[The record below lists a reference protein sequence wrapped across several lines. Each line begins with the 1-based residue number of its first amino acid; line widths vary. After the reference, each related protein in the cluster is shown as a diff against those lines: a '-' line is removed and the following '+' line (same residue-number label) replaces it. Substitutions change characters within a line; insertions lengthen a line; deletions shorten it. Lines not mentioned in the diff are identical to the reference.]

1 MKSQGAP
8 LSVMQGNRVLKRLE
22 DARRAFGQ
30 PWPLRAYLIAFG
42 LTLTLPSVLF
52 AAIGIAWFRSSD
64 RAMQNRVALEFARG
78 ANNDLDAQLAGMIT
92 TLRALGT
99 SEALEQGD
107 LASFYRQAKRALPRG
122 ETNIVVRDLQN
133 RQLLNTRVPWGT
145 ELPTSGDPAPDPELV
160 ARREPWISD
169 LFMGSLAKE
178 PLFSVNLPVNL
189 ADGRVVILNMSRPAS
204 SLHRML
210 REAGFTPLWSAGISD
225 RQHRIIARSV
235 DHERFV
241 GKSIA
246 PETLQL
252 STTPEGVFTT
262 IILTGEHVLRAHTT
276 SALSGWT
283 VAVWTPIHVVEAPY
297 LRSLRILL
305 LGGAVLLG
313 LSILLATAFGR
324 MIARPIK
331 DITNAATRFGQSETI
346 PPLVE
351 YPLQEANAVGAAL
364 RGAAGQLV
372 ERREELRSSERRIRE
387 AHERM
392 SLALD
397 VTGLGMWDRD
407 LRTNRIVW
415 SDGMYRIFGRTREE
429 FGGTADE
436 VLSYVHPD
444 DRAAFRGAFQEN
456 VQRGTSGFG
465 QDFRILRPDGEIR
478 WVLRRAQ
485 IIGDEMGQPASML
498 GVALDLTE
506 RRDKEEHITF
516 LMRELAHRSKNLV
529 AVIQAIAHQ
538 TARYTDNV
546 DEFIDRFSARLV
558 SLARTH
564 DLIVGK
570 DKDGASLKDLVDTQL
585 EPFVDGEKKQA
596 TIIGP
601 HVILDQ
607 VATQN
612 IGLALHELA
621 TNAAKYGALS
631 VPEGRVSIE
640 WKLVTTES
648 GERMLRL
655 SWREENGPPVTE
667 PNRKGFGHIVVERTV
682 ADSLDASV
690 DLKFAPTGVT
700 WSVEIPASRFH
711 AVASP
716 PAWSHQPR

>member
-1 MKSQGAP
+1 
-8 LSVMQGNRVLKRLE
+8 VLKRLY
-22 DARRAFGQ
+22 DARRAFAQ

-64 RAMQNRVALEFARG
+64 RAMQDRVALEFAR
-78 ANNDLDAQLAGMIT
+78 AASNDLDTQLSGMIT

-107 LASFYRQAKRALPRG
+107 LKSFYRQAKRALPRG
-122 ETNIVVRDLQN
+122 ETNIVVRTLDN
-133 RQLLNTRVPWGT
+133 RQLLNTRVPWGS
-145 ELPTSGDPAPDPELV
+145 ELPTSGDPIPDPALV
-160 ARREPWISD
+160 AKREPWISD

-178 PLFSVNLPVNL
+178 PLYSVNLPVSL
-189 ADGRVVILNMSRPAS
+189 ADGRIVILNMSRPAA

-210 REAGFTPLWSAGISD
+210 RDAGFAPLWSAAISD
-225 RQHRIIARSV
+225 RQNRIIAHSA
-235 DHERFV
+235 DQEQFV
-241 GKSIA
+241 GKITA
-246 PETLQL
+246 PETQEL
-252 STTPEGVFTT
+252 STTPEGVFTIT
-262 IILTGEHVLRAHTT
+262 NLAGEHVLRAHTT

-305 LGGAVLLG
+305 LGGAALLG

-331 DITNAATRFGQSETI
+331 DIANAATRFGQSETI
-346 PPLVE
+346 PSLTE
-351 YPLQEANAVGAAL
+351 YPLQEANAVSAAL
-364 RGAAGQLV
+364 RTAATQLV
-372 ERREELRSSERRIRE
+372 HRREELRSSERHIRE

-444 DRAAFRGAFQEN
+444 DRPAFRRAFQDN
-456 VQRGTSGFG
+456 VLKGNSGFG
-465 QDFRILRPDGEIR
+465 QDFRIIRPDGEVR

-485 IIGDEMGQPASML
+485 IIKDEKGQPASML

-506 RRDKEEHITF
+506 RRYKEEHITF

-538 TARYTDNV
+538 TARYTDSV

-570 DKDGASLKDLVDTQL
+570 DKDGAALRDLVDTQL

-596 TIIGP
+596 TIRGP
-601 HVILDQ
+601 HVVLDQ

-631 VPEGRVSIE
+631 VPEGRVDIE
-640 WKLVTTES
+640 WKPAMNES
-648 GERMLRL
+648 GERVLRL
-655 SWREENGPPVTE
+655 TWREDNGPPVAE
-667 PNRKGFGHIVVERTV
+667 PSRKGFGHIVIERTV
-682 ADSLDASV
+682 ADSLDAKV
-690 DLKFAPTGVT
+690 DLEFSPGGMSWIVD
-700 WSVEIPASRFH
+700 IPASRFH
-711 AVASP
+711 AATSSP
-716 PAWSHQPR
+716 QHRTQAG

>member
-1 MKSQGAP
+1 
-8 LSVMQGNRVLKRLE
+8 VLKRLY
-22 DARRAFGQ
+22 DARSAFGQ

-64 RAMQNRVALEFARG
+64 RAMQDRVALEFAR
-78 ANNDLDAQLAGMIT
+78 AASNDLDAQLSGMIT
-92 TLRALGT
+92 TLRALAT

-107 LASFYRQAKRALPRG
+107 FTSFYRQAQRALPRG
-122 ETNIVVRDLQN
+122 ETNIVVRTLDN

-145 ELPTSGDPAPDPELV
+145 DLPMSGDPVPDPELV
-160 ARREPWISD
+160 AKREPWISD
-169 LFMGSLAKE
+169 LFTGRLAKE
-178 PLFSVNLPVNL
+178 PLYSVNLPVSL
-189 ADGRVVILNMSRPAS
+189 ADGRVVILNMSRSAA

-210 REAGFTPLWSAGISD
+210 RDAGFTPLWSAGISD
-225 RQHRIIARSV
+225 RQNRIIARSV
-235 DHERFV
+235 EHERFV
-241 GKSIA
+241 GQSIA
-246 PETLQL
+246 PETLRQ
-252 STTPEGVFTT
+252 SSAPEGVFTT
-262 IILTGEHVLRAHTT
+262 VNLTGEHVLRAHTI
-276 SALSGWT
+276 SRLSGWT
-283 VAVWTPIHVVEAPY
+283 VAVWIPIHSVEAPY
-297 LRSLRILL
+297 LRSLRIVL

-313 LSILLATAFGR
+313 LSILLATVFGR

-331 DITNAATRFGQSETI
+331 DIANAATRLGQSETV
-346 PPLVE
+346 PPLAN
-351 YPLQEANAVGAAL
+351 YPLQEANAVSAAL
-364 RGAAGQLV
+364 SNAAGQLV

-415 SDGMYRIFGRTREE
+415 SDGMYRIFGRSREE

-444 DRAAFRGAFQEN
+444 DRAAFRRAYQEN
-456 VQRGTSGFG
+456 VQQGSSGFG
-465 QDFRILRPDGEIR
+465 QDFRIVRPDGEVR

-485 IIGDEMGQPASML
+485 IIKDEKGQPASML

-570 DKDGASLKDLVDTQL
+570 DKDGAALRDLVDTQL

-596 TIIGP
+596 AINGP

-631 VPEGRVSIE
+631 VPEGRVSIA
-640 WKLVTTES
+640 WKTVTTS
-648 GERMLRL
+648 AGERVLHL
-655 SWREENGPPVTE
+655 CWREENGPPVVE
-667 PNRKGFGHIVVERTV
+667 PNRKGFGHIVIKRTV
-682 ADSLDASV
+682 ADSLDAKV
-690 DLKFAPTGVT
+690 ELDFAATGVT
-700 WSVEIPASRFH
+700 WSVEIPSSRFH
-711 AVASP
+711 AVSFP
-716 PAWSHQPR
+716 PEQVAQSG

>member
-1 MKSQGAP
+1 M
-8 LSVMQGNRVLKRLE
+8 LKRLQ
-22 DARRAFGQ
+22 DARRAFAQ
-30 PWPLRAYLIAFG
+30 PWPLRTYLIAFG

-64 RAMQNRVALEFARG
+64 REAQNRVALEFAR
-78 ANNDLDAQLAGMIT
+78 AASNDLDTQLSGMIT
-92 TLRALGT
+92 TLRALAT

-107 LASFYRQAKRALPRG
+107 FRSFYRQAKRALLRD
-122 ETNIVVRDLQN
+122 EANIVLRDLQN
-133 RQLLNTRVPWGT
+133 HQLLNTRVPWGT
-145 ELPTSGDPAPDPELV
+145 ELPMSGDPPADPELV
-160 ARREPWISD
+160 AKREPWISD
-169 LFMGSLAKE
+169 LFMGRLAKE
-178 PLFSVNLPVNL
+178 PLYSVNVPVTL
-189 ADGRVVILNMSRPAS
+189 ADGRIVVLNMSRPAS

-210 REAGFTPLWSAGISD
+210 RDAVFTPLWSASISD
-225 RQHRIIARSV
+225 RQHRVIAHSV
-235 DHERFV
+235 DQDRFV
-241 GKSIA
+241 GRSLA
-246 PETLQL
+246 PETLGL
-252 STTPEGVFTT
+252 PAVPEGVFITT
-262 IILTGEHVLRAHTT
+262 NLTAERVLRAHTM

-283 VAVWTPIHVVEAPY
+283 VAVWTQMQVVEAPY

-305 LGGAVLLG
+305 LGGAALLG

-331 DITNAATRFGQSETI
+331 DIADAATRFGQNETI
-346 PPLVE
+346 PPLIE
-351 YPLQEANAVGAAL
+351 YPLKEASAVSAAL
-364 RGAAGQLV
+364 RDAAARLV
-372 ERREELRSSERRIRE
+372 ERREELRSNERRMRE

-415 SDGMYRIFGRTREE
+415 SDGMYRIFGRSREE

-444 DRAAFRGAFQEN
+444 DRAAFRKAFQEN
-456 VQRGTSGFG
+456 VQKGSSGFG
-465 QDFRILRPDGEIR
+465 QDFRIIRPDGEVR

-485 IIGDEMGQPASML
+485 IIKDEAGRPTSML

-538 TARYTDNV
+538 TARHTENV
-546 DEFIDRFSARLV
+546 DEFIERFSARLV

-570 DKDGASLKDLVDTQL
+570 DKDGAALKDLVHTLL

-596 TIIGP
+596 TVKGP

-631 VPEGRVSIE
+631 VPGGRVRIE
-640 WKLVTTES
+640 WKIVMAAS
-648 GERMLRL
+648 GERALRF
-655 SWREENGPPVTE
+655 SWQEENGPPVSE
-667 PNRKGFGHIVVERTV
+667 PARKGFGHIVIERTV
-682 ADSLDASV
+682 ADSLDAHV
-690 DLKFAPTGVT
+690 DLEFAPSGVV

-711 AVASP
+711 AAATPEQRDS
-716 PAWSHQPR
+716 